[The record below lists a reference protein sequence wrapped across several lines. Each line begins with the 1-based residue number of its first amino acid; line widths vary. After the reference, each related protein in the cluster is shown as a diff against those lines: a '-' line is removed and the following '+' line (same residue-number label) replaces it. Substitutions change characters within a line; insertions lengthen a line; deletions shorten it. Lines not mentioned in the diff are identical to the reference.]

1 MQQRSLWKYFTVFL
15 PFKTRDCWLVLLSL
29 IVMAALRIMFSLRTW
44 SISKQAACCSHFQ
57 FLSNTTGTAVNKAR
71 CRFATN
77 TFNASKIVHL
87 LFSLNQSSRPL
98 IPAKQFLA
106 TLKGQCEPEQR
117 LLRSPA
123 AGRAFGSPAA
133 ALGKNIAQLWNIPN
147 LIHIRCSK
155 CHTFLSF
162 VGHNFCLILLRD
174 LCRLLGL
181 FFAAHPA

>member
-1 MQQRSLWKYFTVFL
+1 MQQRSLWKYFILFFH
-15 PFKTRDCWLVLLSL
+15 FKTRDCWSVLLFF
-29 IVMAALRIMFSLRTW
+29 ITMAALRIMFSLRTW
-44 SISKQAACCSHFQ
+44 SISKQAACGSHFQ

-106 TLKGQCEPEQR
+106 TLKGQREPEQR
-117 LLRSPA
+117 LLRLPA

-133 ALGKNIAQLWNIPN
+133 ALGKNIAQLWNILNPT
-147 LIHIRCSK
+147 HIQRSK
-155 CHTFLSF
+155 CSTFLSF
-162 VGHNFCLILLRD
+162 VDHNFCLILLRN
-174 LCRLLGL
+174 LCHLLGS